1 MSNKHAKEIFRQ
13 YSGALEPWQIKLA
26 FGRIKRF
33 KLPPHVWDDVM
44 QELAIIIWT
53 FAFDPEKAQA
63 ASEETV
69 LTRAMDNRIRMI
81 IRCHARHQ
89 AMLGRFK
96 EMMEMTRPEPP
107 KPDEEAAILELHEI
121 IAGMSLVQQE
131 VCQSLMHGDN
141 MHAIANDMD
150 RAWNSIKHHVQCIRE
165 IFTDKGFDQWFE

>member
-1 MSNKHAKEIFRQ
+1 
-13 YSGALEPWQIKLA
+13 
-26 FGRIKRF
+26 
-33 KLPPHVWDDVM
+33 
-44 QELAIIIWT
+44 
-53 FAFDPEKAQA
+53 
-63 ASEETV
+63 
-69 LTRAMDNRIRMI
+69 MDNRIRMI

-96 EMMEMTRPEPP
+96 EMMEMARPEPP
-107 KPDEEAAILELHEI
+107 KPDDEAAILELHEI